1 MLIVRIVG
9 GLGNQMYGY
18 ALYRALLERG
28 RDVVMDLYFF
38 GQKRSPILDKRNS
51 VSVSVRRGDYVNLK
65 CDMPKEY
72 YTTAIKYIRERVS
85 DAKFFFTSD
94 DIEWCK
100 KNFAG
105 NPDFEFV
112 EKSNPDDRFDLCVI
126 SECKHDI
133 IANSTFSVWG
143 AWLNKNPN
151 KITIRPDF
159 WPERKDFWPE
169 DWICLKI

>member
-1 MLIVRIVG
+1 M
-9 GLGNQMYGY
+9 
-18 ALYRALLERG
+18 
-28 RDVVMDLYFF
+28 
-38 GQKRSPILDKRNS
+38 
-51 VSVSVRRGDYVNLK
+51 SVSVRRGDYVNLK